1 LKGLSRD
8 GRIFVLET
16 EEEDLEKKT
25 PDEPD
30 NQMSLKGYSR
40 SLEMKE
46 KRMRRYS
53 ERYSSQILM
62 LTLRSLWKQLGLL
75 A

>member
-25 PDEPD
+25 PDELDAPD
-30 NQMSLKGYSR
+30 ELKGLFEKPR
-40 SLEMKE
+40 DEG
-46 KRMRRYS
+46 KRMRR
-53 ERYSSQILM
+53 
-62 LTLRSLWKQLGLL
+62 
-75 A
+75 